1 MASKKGSKEVVQL
14 RNPETGVFYITTKN
28 TKSENTQGKMKFR
41 KYDKKLRK
49 HVVMTEAK
57 VSHQSQLYLVFPIV
71 EKNTPIGVFFIVL
84 GTKKHVLH
92 KNFYKTLDFYIKKHT
107 ICINFS
113 PNGVKKCKQVTK
125 VRERK

>member
-14 RNPETGVFYITTKN
+14 RNNETGVFYIITKN

-57 VSHQSQLYLVFPIV
+57 VSH
-71 EKNTPIGVFFIVL
+71 
-84 GTKKHVLH
+84 
-92 KNFYKTLDFYIKKHT
+92 
-107 ICINFS
+107 
-113 PNGVKKCKQVTK
+113 
-125 VRERK
+125 